1 MRDKISL
8 AITLLVAIGCIVVG
22 VITGFDLSNL
32 QKDTLLILA
41 IVCGCSFLYCFI
53 VGEISRNN
61 SQMDKLWSILP
72 IVYSWIVMIKGGFKV
87 RLIFIAIVATLW
99 GCRLTYNFAKKGAY
113 SIKIWTGEEDYRW
126 KVLRATKPL
135 NNKIVW
141 AIFDCFFISFFQNFV
156 VLGIT
161 LPSVAIMEST
171 APIGVIDILAFVFAL
186 GFLTYEVIADHQQ
199 NKFQTK
205 KYEYLNS
212 GMKLAELPAPYN
224 RGFCVTGLWK
234 RSRHPNYLGEQGI
247 WVSLYALVIGAGVA
261 TYGIFNWSIFGC
273 MLLILIFAGS
283 SRMAEGLSV
292 KKYSLYPDYIKGVL
306 KYLPIFPYRGE

>member
-8 AITLLVAIGCIVVG
+8 VLTILVAIAAIVLGVVG
-22 VITGFDLSNL
+22 MGEFTNL
-32 QKDTLLILA
+32 QKDTLVILA
-41 IVCGCSFLYCFI
+41 IICGCSFLYCFI

-72 IVYSWIVMIKGGFKV
+72 IAYSWVVMIKGEFKV
-87 RLIFIAIVATLW
+87 RLIFVAIVATLW

-113 SIKIWTGEEDYRW
+113 SIKFWTGEEDYRW

-135 NNKIVW
+135 DNKIIW
-141 AIFDCFFISFFQNFV
+141 AIFDCLFISFFQNFV

-161 LPSVAIMEST
+161 LPAVAVMEST

-186 GFLTYEVIADHQQ
+186 GFLTYEIISDHQQ
-199 NKFQTK
+199 NKFQVK

-212 GMKLAELPAPYN
+212 GMKLEELPAPYN
-224 RGFCVTGLWK
+224 RGFLVTGLWK

-261 TYGIFNWSIFGC
+261 SYGIFNWSVFGC
-273 MLLILIFAGS
+273 ALLILIFAGS
-283 SRMAEGLSV
+283 SRMSDTLSV
-292 KKYSLYPDYIKGVL
+292 KKYPLYPAYMKGVF
-306 KYLPIFPYRGE
+306 KYLPILPYRGE